1 MKKFLFLMIC
11 LFISMPV
18 MAYQNYILMADKQIS
33 NIEVSNSDILKIEPM
48 CTTKGKGSSMML
60 IPKNMG
66 STRLSFCKGRKKINL
81 CITIFQDKTCIE
93 KINGVKIVPVDLPL
107 ELNK

>member
-1 MKKFLFLMIC
+1 MKKLLVLIIS
-11 LFISMPV
+11 LFISLPA
-18 MAYQNYILMADKQIS
+18 MAYQNYILMADKQIT

-48 CTTKGKGSSMML
+48 CTTKGKGCSMML
-60 IPKNMG
+60 IPKNIG

-81 CITIFQDKTCIE
+81 CITVFQNKTCIE
-93 KINGVKIVPVDLPL
+93 KISGVKLVPVDLPL

>member
-1 MKKFLFLMIC
+1 MKKFLVLIVS
-11 LFISMPV
+11 LFISMPA
-18 MAYQNYILMADKQIS
+18 MAYQNYILMADKQIT

-48 CTTKGKGSSMML
+48 CTTKGKGCSMML
-60 IPKNMG
+60 IPKNIG
-66 STRLSFCKGRKKINL
+66 ATRVSFCKGRKKINL

-93 KINGVKIVPVDLPL
+93 KINGVKLVPVDLPL